1 VIRGIATG
9 LLLVPLAA
17 CGQHIVPSAP
27 PVPSPSSADV
37 ETSLFLIG
45 DAGQPTRDEPVL
57 TALRRLIARDSS
69 RSLVLFLGD
78 NIYPRG
84 LPRPGTPGYDSA
96 AARLDAQI
104 RVLTGTGVP
113 GYFLPGNH
121 DWDRFGD
128 DGWNAIRRQ
137 ETRIREVGGPLARLL
152 PGGGCPGP
160 HVIDVR
166 DRLRLILLDTQWW
179 LQGGVKPRD
188 SSSGCP
194 YFTTEAVQEALRA
207 AVRSAGTRNVVVAGH
222 HPLASGGEHG
232 GFFDWKDHLFPLR
245 HALSWLWLPLPG
257 IGSAYPIARGLGVT
271 SQDISSRAYSAMI
284 RAFGEAFEG
293 KPPLIF
299 AAGHE
304 HGLQV
309 IEGGAVRWQLVSGAG
324 ISRHEGPLV
333 AVPGTLLALQAAGF
347 MRVDLLRDGRVRL
360 GVLAVD
366 RSGGWSEV
374 HSRWL
379 NPVVSETPD
388 VGEQQDSQ
396 SCGAN

>member
-1 VIRGIATG
+1 M
-9 LLLVPLAA
+9 LPLVALAA
-17 CGQHIVPSAP
+17 CGQHILPGAR
-27 PVPSPSSADV
+27 PVPSPPSEEV

-45 DAGQPTRDEPVL
+45 DAGQPRQDEPVL
-57 TALRRLIARDSS
+57 GALRRLIAGDSA

-84 LPRPGTPGYDSA
+84 LPRPGTPGYDLA

-104 RVLTGTGVP
+104 EVLTSTGVP
-113 GYFLPGNH
+113 GYFVPGNH

-128 DGWNAIRRQ
+128 DGWNAVRRQ
-137 ETRIREVGGPLARLL
+137 EARIREQGQPLVQLL

-179 LQGGVKPRD
+179 LQGGAKPRD

-194 YFTTEAVQEALRA
+194 YFTPSAVQTALEE
-207 AVRSAGTRNVVVAGH
+207 AVRSAGNRHVVVAAH

-245 HALSWLWLPLPG
+245 HAVSWLWLPLPG
-257 IGSAYPIARGLGVT
+257 IGSAYPIARGFGVT
-271 SQDISSRAYSAMI
+271 SQDISSKKYGAMI
-284 RAFGEAFEG
+284 RAFGRAFDG
-293 KPPLIF
+293 HRPLIF
-299 AAGHE
+299 AAGHD

-309 IEGGAVRWQLVSGAG
+309 IEGGSVRWQLVSGAG
-324 ISRHEGPLV
+324 IYRHEGPLV
-333 AVPGTLLALQAAGF
+333 GVPGTLLALQAAGF
-347 MRVDLLRDGRVRL
+347 MRVDVLRDGRVRL
-360 GVLAVD
+360 GVLTVD
-366 RSGGWSEV
+366 RSGGWFEV

-379 NPVVSETPD
+379 NPLPLEKPAN
-388 VGEQQDSQ
+388 GEPQNSQ
-396 SCGAN
+396 SSGAS